1 MKHKISVKIF
11 IIMMIGFILILAIS
25 MKLNIDAQ
33 TQLYLNNV
41 STSQDINKKM
51 DDIKRV
57 YDISQNTPVLS
68 YQHI

>member
-1 MKHKISVKIF
+1 
-11 IIMMIGFILILAIS
+11 MMIGFILILAIS

-68 YQHI
+68 LSLIHI

>member
-41 STSQDINKKM
+41 STSG
-51 DDIKRV
+51 
-57 YDISQNTPVLS
+57 Y
-68 YQHI
+68 

>member
-57 YDISQNTPVLS
+57 YDISQNTPPC
-68 YQHI
+68 

>member
-41 STSQDINKKM
+41 STSQDINKKWTTLSVFM
-51 DDIKRV
+51 IFRK
-57 YDISQNTPVLS
+57 TPPC
-68 YQHI
+68 